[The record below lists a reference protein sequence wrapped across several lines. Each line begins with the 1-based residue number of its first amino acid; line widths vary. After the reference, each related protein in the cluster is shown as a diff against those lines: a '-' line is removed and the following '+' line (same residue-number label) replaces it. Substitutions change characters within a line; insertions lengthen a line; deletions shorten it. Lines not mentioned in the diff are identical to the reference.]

1 LIEPELVPNP
11 GKALCQ
17 TFHGQVW
24 ARYPIRTHVVM
35 PGEDLFALVQRYAKP
50 HLRPGDILALS
61 EKMVAICQGRA
72 YPVDSIQ
79 PRPLA
84 RWLSRF
90 VTKTPA
96 GIGIGSP
103 VTMELAL
110 REAGVWRI
118 LLAAVLAALTRPFGI
133 RGLFYRVA
141 GRKVAAIDGPTPYT
155 LPPYN
160 RYACLAPTQPDRVC
174 QHLADA
180 LGVPVA
186 IVDANDL
193 GVAVLGKS
201 RDVQPALIEALFCDN
216 PLGQGCEQTPL
227 CILRPLE
234 SAEPPGCSL

>member
-1 LIEPELVPNP
+1 MVLSPNP

-17 TFHGQVW
+17 TFRGQTW

-35 PGEDLFALVQRYAKP
+35 PRENLAEVVQRYAKP
-50 HLRPGDILALS
+50 HLLPGDLLVLS
-61 EKMVAICQGRA
+61 EKLVAICQGRV
-72 YPVDSIQ
+72 YPVAEIQ

-90 VTKTPA
+90 VTRTPA
-96 GIGIGSP
+96 GIGIGCP
-103 VTMELAL
+103 ETMELAL
-110 REAGVWRI
+110 REAGVPRI
-118 LLAAVLAALTRPFGI
+118 LLAAALAAITRPLGI

-160 RYACLAPTQPDRVC
+160 QYACLAPDRPHQVC
-174 QHLADA
+174 QTLAA
-180 LGVPVA
+180 QLGVPVA

-201 RDVQPALIEALFCDN
+201 RGVDAALVTALFRDN
-216 PLGQGCEQTPL
+216 PLGQGAQQTPL
-227 CILRPLE
+227 CILRRMDA
-234 SAEPPGCSL
+234 SH